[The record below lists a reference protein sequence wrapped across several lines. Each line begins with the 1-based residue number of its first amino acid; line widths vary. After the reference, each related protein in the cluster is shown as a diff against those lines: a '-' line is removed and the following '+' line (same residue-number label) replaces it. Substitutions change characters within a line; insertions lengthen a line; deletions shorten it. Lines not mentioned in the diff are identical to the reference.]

1 MLKIISLIIVVALVV
16 LAVVINQRPSD
27 LRITRSIT
35 IAASPEVIFPHVNE
49 FKKWEAW
56 SPYAKLDPNMQTTYE
71 GPVAGEGSVYRWNG
85 NNDVGEGQT
94 KIISSKPHESIGIE
108 LKFER
113 PFKGTNDVEF
123 TFKPNGGNTVV
134 TWTMTGKTNFIS
146 KAMGLVIDMDKM
158 VGGQFDEG
166 LSSLKR
172 VVETEP
178 KN

>member
-1 MLKIISLIIVVALVV
+1 MLKIVSLIIVVSLVV
-16 LAVVINQRPSD
+16 LAIVINQRPSD
-27 LRITRSIT
+27 MRITRSIN
-35 IAASPEVIFPHVNE
+35 IAAQPEVIFPHVNE

-71 GPVAGEGSVYRWNG
+71 GPATGEGSIYRWNG

-94 KIISSKPHESIGIE
+94 KIVSSKPNESIGVE

-123 TFKPNGGNTVV
+123 TFKPEGNHTVV
-134 TWTMTGKTNFIS
+134 TWTMAGKTNFVS

-158 VGGQFDEG
+158 MGGQFDEG
-166 LSSLKR
+166 LSSLKK
-172 VVETEP
+172 VVEAEP
-178 KN
+178 KI